1 MKGHFNI
8 LPHEVNKKACPS
20 RPGLWTKGKN
30 MSPEIQ
36 SKFTGFE
43 LYTLQDI
50 EKLKTRTL
58 EKKWSWMFC
67 FKEFL
72 AEMESKLLRRGLTST
87 QTATNSYS

>member
-43 LYTLQDI
+43 LHTLQDI

-58 EKKWSWMFC
+58 EKSGPGCFVSRSSWQKWNQNFSG
-67 FKEFL
+67 E
-72 AEMESKLLRRGLTST
+72 A
-87 QTATNSYS
+87 